1 MTNTNSL
8 NLYLH
13 PELSLLAFNERVLY
27 MALNPD
33 TPLLERL
40 KFLCIFSS
48 NMDEF
53 FEIRVSGLK
62 AKAQSNLSAEGID
75 GLSPLLALEQ
85 ISERAPPFGGSTI

>member
-1 MTNTNSL
+1 MTTTNDL

-13 PELSLLAFNERVLY
+13 PELSLLSFNERMLS
-27 MALNPD
+27 MALDPA

-53 FEIRVSGLK
+53 FEIRVSVL
-62 AKAQSNLSAEGID
+62 
-75 GLSPLLALEQ
+75 
-85 ISERAPPFGGSTI
+85 